1 MIEGKG
7 EQMGDGLNDLVFV
20 SIMNPSIGMV
30 WWSIIV
36 NRRLYFESMKSFYI
50 VRWFIYLQLMCCKEF
65 TLAIVHRGSKVN
77 KGSQIAI
84 KEKKKRLVMNWSY

>member
-30 WWSIIV
+30 
-36 NRRLYFESMKSFYI
+36 
-50 VRWFIYLQLMCCKEF
+50 
-65 TLAIVHRGSKVN
+65 
-77 KGSQIAI
+77 
-84 KEKKKRLVMNWSY
+84 